1 MIRRVAFTLAVAAM
15 VFSMDAALA
24 GGRPSGGSSKSGN
37 SKSNAQYVRIKNIGA
52 ASALVNAANGGS
64 VAAAGGKTL
73 AQNGVAQ
80 FNLKKA
86 PGTAIAAN
94 AGGSKSSAPLPYN
107 FPNSQFV
114 YLQAQADAAA
124 ASITFAPAGTTF

>member
-37 SKSNAQYVRIKNIGA
+37 SKSNAQYVRIKNIGS
-52 ASALVNAANGGS
+52 ASALVNAANAAS

-80 FNLKKA
+80 FNLKKL
-86 PGTAIAAN
+86 PGSAIAAST
-94 AGGSKSSAPLPYN
+94 GGASSAPLPYN
-107 FPNSQFV
+107 FPKSQFV

-124 ASITFAPAGTTF
+124 ASITFAPPGTTF

>member
-1 MIRRVAFTLAVAAM
+1 MIRHVAFALAVAAM
-15 VFSMDAALA
+15 AFSMDAALA

-52 ASALVNAANGGS
+52 ASALVNAANTSS

-80 FNLKKA
+80 FNLKKL
-86 PGTAIAAN
+86 PGSAIAAN
-94 AGGSKSSAPLPYN
+94 TGGKSSSVLPYN
-107 FPNSQFV
+107 FPKSQYV

>member
-1 MIRRVAFTLAVAAM
+1 MIRHVAFALAVAAM
-15 VFSMDAALA
+15 AFSMDAALA
-24 GGRPSGGSSKSGN
+24 GGRPSGSGSKSGN
-37 SKSNAQYVRIKNIGA
+37 SKSNAQYVRIKNIGS

-80 FNLKKA
+80 FNLKKL

-94 AGGSKSSAPLPYN
+94 AGASKSSAPLSYN
-107 FPNSQFV
+107 FPQSQYV